1 MRFNPKARLDKGQV
15 SDAGGGGGR
24 GGGLGGGGG
33 MRLPIPTGAG
43 GGKLGL
49 AIAVIFF
56 VVAMCTGNVPGI
68 NQGGGGGG
76 GGGGLG
82 LDPSQLQAAGGQ
94 SAETDRYASCR
105 TGEDAAA
112 SHDCGRVAV
121 VNSIQAYWAETLP
134 EAAGVEYT
142 DAQTV
147 TFSGSIST
155 GCGQASAAVG
165 PFYCP
170 APGDQKVYLDTNFFD
185 DVLEGQLG
193 GPDGG
198 FVEWYVLGHEYGH
211 HIQDITNQ
219 MRNVKTQQ
227 GENSDAVK
235 LELQADCYA
244 GLWTNAAVNTE
255 DESGEPLFSEGPNE
269 EDLRQAIAAAEA
281 VGDDHIQKVSQ
292 GRVDPGQWTHGSSAQ
307 RIEMFKKGYESG
319 DYSACDVW

>member
-15 SDAGGGGGR
+15 SDAGGGGG
-24 GGGLGGGGG
+24 GGGGG
-33 MRLPIPTGAG
+33 MRFPIPTGAG

-76 GGGGLG
+76 GTLG
-82 LDPSQLQAAGGQ
+82 LDASQVQAVGGG
-94 SAETDRYASCR
+94 TDRYAGCE
-105 TGEDAAA
+105 TGKDAAE

-121 VNSIQAYWAETLP
+121 VNSIQKYWSDTLP
-134 EAAGVEYT
+134 DAAGVQYT
-142 DAQTV
+142 EARAV
-147 TFSGSIST
+147 TFTGSIST
-155 GCGQASAAVG
+155 GCGQATAAVG

-170 APGDQKVYLDTNFFD
+170 APGDQKVYLDTDFFD
-185 DVLEGQLG
+185 DVLEQQLG
-193 GPDGG
+193 GPDGS

-211 HIQDITNQ
+211 HIQDITDQ
-219 MRNVKTQQ
+219 MRNVRTQQ

-244 GLWTNAAVNTE
+244 GLWTNAAVRTE
-255 DESGEPLFSEGPNE
+255 DASGEPLFSEGPND
-269 EDLRQAIAAAEA
+269 EDIRQAIAAAEA

-292 GRVDPGQWTHGSSAQ
+292 GRVDPGQWTHGSSEQ
-307 RIEMFKKGYESG
+307 RIAMFKKGYESG
-319 DYSACDVW
+319 DYDACDVW